1 VARGLLYVLLVLSNT
16 LALALSL
23 RGMTQMGS
31 VLGTVTNTGTN
42 FAASALLG
50 WTVFGETLTLVWWAG
65 AGMIVAGTVL
75 VATGASST
83 DAERR
88 GGEEGEGETAA
99 AAAAAATSSAGG
111 TRRRKKA

>member
-99 AAAAAATSSAGG
+99 AAAAATSSAGG